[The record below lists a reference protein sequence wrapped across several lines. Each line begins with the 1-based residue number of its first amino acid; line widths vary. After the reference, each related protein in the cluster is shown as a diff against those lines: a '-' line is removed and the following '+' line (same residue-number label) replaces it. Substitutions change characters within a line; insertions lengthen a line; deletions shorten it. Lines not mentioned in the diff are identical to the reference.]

1 MAETLRYTTEL
12 AEETRLQFTDFL
24 ENFDLDGNTADQS
37 LEVTPSGSAAGES
50 RRGLHIR
57 SMEMMLKAD
66 ESHLEV
72 DFEQIKQYKPD
83 LAENISRNFY
93 RFEVHL
99 RKAVQNLVRKYFPD
113 YVEDDDGREREFWVA
128 LYNNTH
134 FEQLRILGANHLGKL
149 VSFSGTVTRT
159 SEVRPELY
167 LAVFRC
173 QECNTLVR
181 NVEQQFRFTT
191 PCICTNPTCGNR
203 DHWTLVREE
212 STFVDWQ
219 RVRVQESSDEVP
231 AGSLP
236 RTMDVILRNHAVE
249 QARAGDKMVF
259 NGCLIVVPDVS
270 AISAPGERV
279 VMQNKGPTNGDNA
292 VRGLKSL
299 GVREMTYKLCYLAS
313 STQRVDLQTGLVN
326 IRGDEEETPD
336 GVLDAMAP
344 SAQQDILQ
352 MKRNRSLY
360 QDLVSSL
367 APGVFGAQDV
377 KKAMLLM
384 LMGGVHKRTREGIG
398 LRGDINIAIV
408 GDPASGKSQLL
419 KYIAKF
425 LPRAVYTSG
434 KASSAAG
441 LTATVVKEPDTND
454 YCIEAGAL
462 MLADNGICCID
473 EFDKMSDLD
482 RVAIHEVMEQQTVT
496 IAKAGLHTTLNARC
510 SVVAAANPLY
520 GSYEAS
526 LNKAKNIN
534 LPDSLLSRFD
544 LIFIMLD
551 ELSNDGAISEHV
563 LSQHR
568 FRARGDTVGVQ
579 EEDIDALLGIDAD
592 EEEQEDGGSQVYV
605 KYNRLLHGPRRRRG
619 DVREQL
625 PLSKPFMRKYIH
637 YAKERIRPEL
647 TASASDEIAAYY
659 TSLRQF
665 QACPKVTVR
674 MLETVIRLS
683 TAHAKLRLSNLV
695 EASDVEAI
703 KHILDTVTGFQSINP
718 APDENIA
725 EALPASAKA
734 KKSVRKTERRRSSK
748 GAKRTREAAGRSG
761 GGDEDDEASASD
773 RDDDDEDA
781 ALADAAEGESG
792 SEDERD
798 EPARGSGQ
806 YPMRQLVQVLQAQ
819 FVLYQPRAA
828 RGEAIELDAVL
839 TDLAERHGMPGVPR
853 SLLVRAI
860 DEGVPDVM
868 VDEEA
873 NAVYFTS

>member
-1 MAETLRYTTEL
+1 
-12 AEETRLQFTDFL
+12 
-24 ENFDLDGNTADQS
+24 
-37 LEVTPSGSAAGES
+37 
-50 RRGLHIR
+50 
-57 SMEMMLKAD
+57 MLKAD

-473 EFDKMSDLD
+473 EFDKMDSKDQ
-482 RVAIHEVMEQQTVT
+482 VAIHEAMEQQTIS
-496 IAKAGLHTTLNARC
+496 IAKAGIQATLNART
-510 SVVAAANPLY
+510 SVFAAANPSTGIYDRSRPLRM
-520 GSYEAS
+520 
-526 LNKAKNIN
+526 NVN
-534 LPDSLLSRFD
+534 LPPAILSRFD
-544 LIFIMLD
+544 LLHVMIDEPDDVHDRHIAEHILGLHQRRDEALRASTKYSMEQMQRFIKYARAIRPQMSEPARAALVQAYRQLRSED
-551 ELSNDGAISEHV
+551 AAPGSNTAYRITVRQLEALIRLSEARARVDTSEVITPEHV
-563 LSQHR
+563 AEAKRLLKASIIAVDAPDIVFDADDKFDDGDDTWLEEVGVPAQEEEPLGSAVAPPESPSGSRPPASQAEEGSEAAPMEGVVASGSQVAVEQAAEDAAAGKGGGPSRVTQEMFNRFRDLVVLRFKQLEETPDEAVHLKESDEHLGHQVGLR
-568 FRARGDTVGVQ
+568 QRDLASWVIRTRVDQGHIRTTAAATEEFVLTNKVINVLLRREGVLVEIERPLEREEGEDEAKFRAR
-579 EEDIDALLGIDAD
+579 
-592 EEEQEDGGSQVYV
+592 
-605 KYNRLLHGPRRRRG
+605 
-619 DVREQL
+619 
-625 PLSKPFMRKYIH
+625 
-637 YAKERIRPEL
+637 
-647 TASASDEIAAYY
+647 
-659 TSLRQF
+659 
-665 QACPKVTVR
+665 VT
-674 MLETVIRLS
+674 
-683 TAHAKLRLSNLV
+683 
-695 EASDVEAI
+695 
-703 KHILDTVTGFQSINP
+703 
-718 APDENIA
+718 
-725 EALPASAKA
+725 
-734 KKSVRKTERRRSSK
+734 
-748 GAKRTREAAGRSG
+748 
-761 GGDEDDEASASD
+761 SD
-773 RDDDDEDA
+773 RVL
-781 ALADAAEGESG
+781 ALSPNYNLE
-792 SEDERD
+792 
-798 EPARGSGQ
+798 
-806 YPMRQLVQVLQAQ
+806 
-819 FVLYQPRAA
+819 
-828 RGEAIELDAVL
+828 
-839 TDLAERHGMPGVPR
+839 
-853 SLLVRAI
+853 
-860 DEGVPDVM
+860 
-868 VDEEA
+868 
-873 NAVYFTS
+873 